1 MEKGRV
7 YKAAPRALLTPGET
21 LAIGWTDGSLGLAAV
36 DGHDR
41 FEGVPGIYGPCVSRQ
56 PLVFSEDTVSDGA
69 DGLGCFVSPGSNK
82 HCLAQIRAAY

>member
-21 LAIGWTDGSLGLAAV
+21 LAIGWTDGSLGLATV

-41 FEGVPGIYGPCVSRQ
+41 FEGVPGIYGPCVS
-56 PLVFSEDTVSDGA
+56 
-69 DGLGCFVSPGSNK
+69 
-82 HCLAQIRAAY
+82 